1 MKISEL
7 LDGIRKRDLV
17 LPEFQRE
24 YVWSKDQAKKLF
36 SSLTRDYPVGG
47 LLFWKTDRPPELKNV
62 TSLPEKLGMI
72 QVILDGQQRLTTLYM
87 LISGEIPPYYK
98 EVDILNDPRD
108 LYFNLDDGN
117 FQYYQTSRM
126 KNDPVWKRVVD
137 CYQQSDINVFEIATK
152 QTRDSQEAFNLAQK
166 YNNNLTK
173 LRNVQSQDLPV
184 QSVPSHAA
192 LEEAI
197 SIFDLVNSQGTKL
210 TDAELALTHIT
221 GKWAQARRVMKEKME
236 QLDKAHF
243 YYDLTFLTRAL
254 TGIVTHHALYETVH
268 TQPRTTL
275 EPGWGKLSKILDYL
289 ATIFPQRAFIHSTL
303 DLNTTNILIPIVVYL
318 SINNARF
325 PNENALK
332 HAIHWLYAAQIW
344 ARYSSQTDQKL
355 EYDLSLVERED
366 NPWDALCKQMIDQ
379 RGRIDV
385 KSSDLDGRWIQ
396 HPLYRM
402 TFILAKAQG
411 AMDWFNGAPLGKTI
425 GKSYSIH
432 SHHIF
437 PQSRL
442 YANGYDQDNLMHRSV
457 INEVANRAFLTA
469 DTNSEI
475 ANRLPEEYFPEVE
488 SKYPSALS
496 KQFIPI
502 DPSLWKLDNYED
514 FLAARREIIAHK
526 INEYMDGLIT
536 VPEIVHELPIV
547 ELIRLGESATLEFKS
562 TLQWDV
568 IQGKQNTGLRK
579 QVLKTVAAFLNSAG
593 GTLVIGVEDDGNVY
607 GLENDLVL
615 VNKSP
620 DKFANLVTSLLTE
633 EIGGEFASF
642 IRLRLEQ
649 LNGQQICVVD
659 VTAAKEPVYIKGE
672 RGSEFYIR
680 FGPTSRMLDTEEAV
694 NYISMHWE

>member
-108 LYFNLDDGN
+108 LYFKLDDGN

-243 YYDLTFLTRAL
+243 YYDPTFLTRAL

-332 HAIHWLYAAQIW
+332 HAIHWLYAAQMW